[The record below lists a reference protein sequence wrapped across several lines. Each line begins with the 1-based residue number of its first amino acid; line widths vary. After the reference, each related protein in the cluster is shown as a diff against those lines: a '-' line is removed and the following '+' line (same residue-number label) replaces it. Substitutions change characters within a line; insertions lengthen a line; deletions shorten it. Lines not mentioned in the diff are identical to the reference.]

1 MESKVEKKQSENSLK
16 DSKEFKFFKKLA
28 AVPYLL
34 VLLALLMPL
43 ANVSCSLDESKTK
56 PILEASVYELAT
68 GIDLDK
74 ALAPDASKQLHNMID
89 KNEATQKKLTAVM
102 PNFPK
107 MEPMTYLWGIAI
119 AVLLA
124 AAFAFIS
131 PLGSLTMGMLAM
143 FSLWAMLMQL
153 GGLCSSLGIP
163 MLKVDPGVGIYAA
176 SALILIGSAM
186 NLAVIIRPIVE
197 EVKAKR
203 ATKKHS

>member
-1 MESKVEKKQSENSLK
+1 MESKVEKKQGENALK

-43 ANVSCSLDESKTK
+43 ANVSCSLDEAKTK

-74 ALAPDASKQLHNMID
+74 SLAPDASKQLHNMID

>member
-1 MESKVEKKQSENSLK
+1 MESKVEKKQTENSLK

-28 AVPYLL
+28 TVPYLL

-197 EVKAKR
+197 EVKAR
-203 ATKKHS
+203 RKK

>member
-1 MESKVEKKQSENSLK
+1 MESKVEKNQEAKTLN
-16 DSKEFKFFKKLA
+16 DSREFKFFKKITA
-28 AVPYLL
+28 IPYLL

-43 ANVSCSLDESKTK
+43 ANVSCTFEESHSK
-56 PILEASVYELAT
+56 PIMEASIYDLAT
-68 GIDLDK
+68 GVNLDE

-89 KNEATQKKLTAVM
+89 KNEATQKKLTSVM
-102 PNFPK
+102 PNFPT
-107 MEPMTYLWGIAI
+107 MEPMRYLWGIAI

-124 AAFAFIS
+124 AAFTFVS

-153 GGLCSSLGIP
+153 DGLCSAIGIP
-163 MLKVDPGVGIYAA
+163 MLRVDPGVGIYAA

-197 EVKAKR
+197 EFRAKKKAKK
-203 ATKKHS
+203 T

>member
-1 MESKVEKKQSENSLK
+1 MENKVEKKQTENSLK

-56 PILEASVYELAT
+56 LILEASVYELAT

-197 EVKAKR
+197 EVKAR
-203 ATKKHS
+203 RKK

>member
-1 MESKVEKKQSENSLK
+1 MESKVDNKQEKKSLK
-16 DSKEFKFFKKLA
+16 DSKEFSFFRKII

-43 ANVSCSLDESKTK
+43 ANVSCSFDEAQSK
-56 PILEASVYELAT
+56 PILEASVYDLAL
-68 GIDLDK
+68 GVNLDE

-89 KNEATQKKLTAVM
+89 KNEATQKKLTSVM

-107 MEPMTYLWGIAI
+107 MEPMSYLWGIAI

-153 GGLCSSLGIP
+153 GGLCSAMGIP

-197 EVKAKR
+197 EFRAK
-203 ATKKHS
+203 KKPKKT

>member
-1 MESKVEKKQSENSLK
+1 MEKKQGENSLK
-16 DSKEFKFFKKLA
+16 DSKEFSFFKKII

-43 ANVSCSLDESKTK
+43 ANVSCSFDETQSK
-56 PILEASVYELAT
+56 PILEASVYDLAL
-68 GIDLDK
+68 GVNLDE

-153 GGLCSSLGIP
+153 GGLCSAMGIP

-197 EVKAKR
+197 EVKTR
-203 ATKKHS
+203 RKK

>member
-1 MESKVEKKQSENSLK
+1 MSRK
-16 DSKEFKFFKKLA
+16 
-28 AVPYLL
+28 
-34 VLLALLMPL
+34 
-43 ANVSCSLDESKTK
+43 K

-197 EVKAKR
+197 GVRAKR
-203 ATKKHS
+203 IAKKK

>member
-1 MESKVEKKQSENSLK
+1 MESNVENKQEGTSLK
-16 DSKEFKFFKKLA
+16 DSREFNFFKKITA
-28 AVPYLL
+28 IPYLL

-43 ANVSCSLDESKTK
+43 ANVSCTFEESQSK
-56 PILEASVYELAT
+56 PIMEASVYDLAL
-68 GIDLDK
+68 GVNLDQ

-89 KNEATQKKLTAVM
+89 KNEATQKKLTSVM
-102 PNFPK
+102 PDFPK
-107 MEPMTYLWGIAI
+107 MEPMRYLWGIAI
-119 AVLLA
+119 AVVLA

-153 GGLCSSLGIP
+153 GGLCSSIGIP

-176 SALILIGSAM
+176 SALVLIGSAM

-197 EVKAKR
+197 EFKRKRVAK
-203 ATKKHS
+203 K